1 MQLSTQKNIIN
12 LSNAKALRRA
22 REMLKLT
29 RNDLAKLLNCSY
41 KLVEKYENAR
51 VNIDEER
58 LKKILGV
65 MNLSTEEFKKIKR
78 GKNICSVRREKI
90 VVSNQQRRSYKRVIT
105 KEVKTLKTM
114 RLMKK
119 LTQDQASALCG
130 YSRPSIGHI
139 ENGRIELDTERIK
152 HIVKSYGGSLDE
164 YYHLL
169 KESIPRDEIIREC
182 DDILMRLGDEKLS
195 LAYNLIKNLS
205 N

>member
-29 RNDLAKLLNCSY
+29 RNDLAKRLNCSY
-41 KLVEKYENAR
+41 KLVEKYENGR
-51 VNIDEER
+51 TNLDESR
-58 LKKILGV
+58 LKCILEV
-65 MNLSTEEFKKIKR
+65 LNLSVDEFKKIKR
-78 GKNICSVRREKI
+78 GKNIFSARREKI
-90 VVSNQQRRSYKRVIT
+90 IVSNQQRRSYRRVIT
-105 KEVKTLKTM
+105 KEVKALKTM

-119 LTQDQASALCG
+119 ITQDQASAVCG

-139 ENGRIELDTERIK
+139 ENGRIELDKERID
-152 HIVKSYGGSLDE
+152 HIVKSYGFSLDE
-164 YYHLL
+164 YHKLL
-169 KESIPRDEIIREC
+169 NESVPRDEIIREC